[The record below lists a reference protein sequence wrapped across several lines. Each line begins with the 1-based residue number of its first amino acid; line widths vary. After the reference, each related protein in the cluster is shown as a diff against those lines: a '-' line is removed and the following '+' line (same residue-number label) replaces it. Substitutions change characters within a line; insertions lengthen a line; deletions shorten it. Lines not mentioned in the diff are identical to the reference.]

1 MHKMTIAVLGRN
13 FGEDASQYI
22 KELFEILHQNS
33 INVLVFE
40 SFELFL
46 IKKKIKSY
54 ATKLIFGYDDLL
66 AVNYFLSLGGDG
78 TFLESVSH
86 IRDREIP
93 ILGINTGRLG
103 FLATTP
109 KQQIHEDIALLLAGK
124 FEIENRSLLCLDANK
139 ELFNEMNF
147 ALNEITIQKKD
158 SSSMI
163 VVHAFLNDT
172 FLNSY
177 WADGLIIATP
187 TGSTAYALSCGGP
200 VVMPSSTS
208 FIIAPISPHNLN
220 VRPLIVSDNS
230 KLQFKIDSRSKNI
243 LISSDSRYKT
253 VNADIVIDITKQK
266 YDAKIVKIN
275 GQDFLSTLRNKLNWG
290 LDQRN

>member
-1 MHKMTIAVLGRN
+1 MTIAVFGRN
-13 FGEDASQYI
+13 FSEDATQYI
-22 KELFEILHQNS
+22 RELFEILHQNTIS
-33 INVLVFE
+33 VFVFE
-40 SFELFL
+40 SFENFL
-46 IKKKIKSY
+46 IKKKVKTY
-54 ATKLIFGYDDLL
+54 ASKVINGYDDLTD
-66 AVNYFLSLGGDG
+66 VDYFLSLGGDG

-93 ILGINTGRLG
+93 VLGINTGRLG

-109 KQQIHEDIALLLAGK
+109 QQKIKEDIGLLLAGK
-124 FEIENRSLLCLDANK
+124 FEIENRSLLSLDANK

-163 VVHAFLNDT
+163 VVHAFLNDK

-200 VVMPSSTS
+200 VVMPSSTN

-220 VRPLIVSDNS
+220 VRPLIVSDDC

-253 VNADIVIDITKQK
+253 VNADIVINISKQK
-266 YDAKIVKIN
+266 YNAKILKIK
-275 GQDFLSTLRNKLNWG
+275 GQDFLVTLRDKLNWG
-290 LDQRN
+290 LDQRNY